1 MEGNKYRK
9 YLHQSLAGFGSLAMA
24 ILFYFVIEKLREIL
38 SAVHFA
44 VEILK
49 PFLYGGAL
57 AFVLTPMCG
66 WLEDRLNHGFRTW
79 LGEKRGAKAAN
90 TISVVLV
97 LGMLAAVVYALA
109 AMILPQ
115 LFSSLQRLLESLPAM
130 LESGRRWSQ
139 DLISRHPILE
149 GLAGGLPEQLA
160 ASLPGWLSAVLLPSM
175 ESMAE
180 GFTNGVSSVVTLI
193 KNLAVGVASGI
204 YFLSGR
210 RLFAAQAKKLLYCLL
225 SRERAETVLEVCF
238 ETNRIFSGFIGAK
251 LLDSLI
257 IGILCFIG
265 TAALGI
271 PYATLI
277 AVMVGATNVI
287 PFFGP
292 FIGGAPSAL
301 LVLSISPVKGLY
313 FLLFLLVLQQF
324 DSNILEPKIVGGSTG
339 LSGFWVMFALMVFGG
354 LFGFV
359 GMLLGIPVFAVLYHF
374 LSRAI
379 RRRLEQKGLS
389 PESSSYVE

>member
-9 YLHQSLAGFGSLAMA
+9 YLNQSLAGFGSLAMA
-24 ILFYFVIEKLREIL
+24 ILFYFVIEKLQEIL

-57 AFVLTPMCG
+57 AFILTPLCG
-66 WLEDRLNHGFRTW
+66 WLEDRLYPGFGFR
-79 LGEKRGAKAAN
+79 LGEKKGAKAAN

-97 LGMLAAVVYALA
+97 FAALAAAVYALA
-109 AMILPQ
+109 VMILPQ
-115 LFSSLQRLLESLPAM
+115 LLSSLQRLLEALPSM
-130 LESGRRWSQ
+130 LESGRQWSQ

-149 GLAGGLPEQLA
+149 GLVGGFLGNLTDSLPE
-160 ASLPGWLSAVLLPSM
+160 WLSSVLLPSV

-180 GFTNGVSSVVTLI
+180 GLTNGVSSVVTLI
-193 KNLAVGVASGI
+193 KNLAVGVAAGI

-225 SRERAETVLEVCF
+225 SPKHAEAVLEVCF
-238 ETNRIFSGFIGAK
+238 ETNRIFSGFIGGK

-277 AVMVGATNVI
+277 GVMVGVTNVI

-292 FIGGAPSAL
+292 FIGGVPSAL
-301 LVLSISPVKGLY
+301 LVLTISPVKGLY
-313 FLLFLLVLQQF
+313 FLVFLLVLQQF

-354 LFGFV
+354 LFGFA

-374 LSRAI
+374 LSRGV

-389 PESSSYVE
+389 PDSSSYME